1 MPIYEILKGGVFE
14 PKHIEAMGQAFEA
27 VCSGLELTKRDD
39 PLRDLVARKASSA
52 LNVVSMILSASPGS
66 SYRRSNNCRLG
77 VQSEREL
84 ISSLLRSLCCR
95 IRPPGRHPRAL
106 CSVPFCPA

>member
-1 MPIYEILKGGVFE
+1 MAIYEILKGGVFE

-27 VCSGLELTKRDD
+27 VCSGLELTNRDD
-39 PLRDLVARKASSA
+39 PLRDLVAAKSSSA
-52 LNVVSMILSASPGS
+52 LNVASMILSASPGS

-84 ISSLLRSLCCR
+84 VSSLLRSLRCR
-95 IRPPGRHPRAL
+95 NHPPVGTRERFARF
-106 CSVPFCPA
+106 PFCPA